1 MDSLFSIIDFSMYN
15 ISQHNVLDSI
25 IALRRSKAQEDKI
38 QFQELSWNSGKEAVK
53 YISVRH
59 FIILYRN

>member
-1 MDSLFSIIDFSMYN
+1 MYN

-38 QFQELSWNSGKEAVK
+38 QFQELSCNSGKEAVK